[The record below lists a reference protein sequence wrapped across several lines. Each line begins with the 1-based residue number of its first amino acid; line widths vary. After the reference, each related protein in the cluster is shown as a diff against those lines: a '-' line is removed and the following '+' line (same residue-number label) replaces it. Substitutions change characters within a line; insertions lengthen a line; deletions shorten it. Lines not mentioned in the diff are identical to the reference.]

1 MKVDAVHWLVHHMVQ
16 VQVVAVDIMVAAV
29 ALPVVQV
36 AQAVAVLLI

>member
-1 MKVDAVHWLVHHMVQ
+1 MVQ